1 MATITHVSTPASGAV
16 AIYELLTLLLAAGWR
31 VTRWSDATTY
41 TDETA
46 SPLAFNP
53 YGKAGSS
60 GAAASIVAGAA
71 AGEMRVQGLTGM
83 ASADVGR
90 YLTISGADSAG
101 NNGRFEITAVNSA
114 TEVDV
119 VNASA
124 VMPDANNG
132 SISWVVRGLGT
143 TSAWFTVRAS
153 DSSREWLFQRNASD
167 AQWTINRSKA
177 GFITGGTATVL
188 PTATDTAGSAL
199 FTAATAFSATPGRL
213 FISADDAASYG
224 WRLMVMVTGGGNVRT
239 LIMDE
244 PLTSTD
250 PSDTDP
256 YLWIGYYS
264 GGGLSVYEAQDQM
277 TEGFT
282 GQLYKRFTTAGSNQ
296 RVGFLHYRLGGSNIV
311 AAPPSGN
318 TSGALPSN
326 LREVVLPIVVTRLGT
341 PSTSTGWCGYAAG
354 IRWSS
359 VQGRANGQTLDGNPA
374 YWIYAGGMWLP
385 WDSSAPALS

>member
-41 TDETA
+41 TNETA

-60 GAAASIVAGAA
+60 GAVASIVTGAPAGQ
-71 AGEMRVQGLTGM
+71 MRVQGLTGM

-167 AQWTINRSKA
+167 AAWTINRSKA
-177 GFITGGTATVL
+177 GFIGGSPAATTL
-188 PTATDTAGSAL
+188 PTATDATAL
-199 FTAATAFSATPGRL
+199 FTAGTVFTGTPGRL
-213 FISADDAASYG
+213 FISADDAVSYG
-224 WRLMVMVTGGGNVRT
+224 WRLMVMVTGGGNVLT

-244 PLTSTD
+244 PLSSPD
-250 PSDTDP
+250 PADTDP
-256 YLWIGYYS
+256 YLWIGYYNATGLAVYDAMAS
-264 GGGLSVYEAQDQM
+264 GITPSGSVII
-277 TEGFT
+277 
-282 GQLYKRFTTAGSNQ
+282 YKRFVAAGSNQ
-296 RVGFLHYRLGGSNIV
+296 RAFFPGLGGVSANKH
-311 AAPPSGN
+311 PSSG
-318 TSGALPSN
+318 SVGALPSD
-326 LREVVLPIVVTRLGT
+326 LREVPVPILVMREGAA
-341 PSTSTGWCGYAAG
+341 STSTGWCGYASG
-354 IRWSS
+354 IRWST
-359 VQGRANGQTLDGNPA
+359 VQGRADGQTLDGNPA
-374 YWIYAGGMWLP
+374 YWIYAAGLWLP